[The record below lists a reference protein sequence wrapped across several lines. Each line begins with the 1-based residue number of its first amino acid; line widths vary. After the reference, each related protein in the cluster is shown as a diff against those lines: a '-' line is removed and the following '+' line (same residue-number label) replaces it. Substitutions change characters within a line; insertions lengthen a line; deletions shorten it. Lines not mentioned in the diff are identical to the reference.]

1 MRFNKIL
8 ILLAFAAMMVS
19 CKPTKNIAY
28 FTDLSADDVAAIAAV
43 QPQSITIRPGDRL
56 QILVNSSDPRI
67 AGLFNL
73 PMVVRQVGDENIGSQ
88 GGVSVYTVNPKG
100 DIDFPEL
107 GTLHV
112 EGLTRSELSE
122 LIKKDLIARGY
133 VKDAVVTVEF
143 KNLKISV
150 LGEVNNPG
158 RYNVVKDN
166 YTLLD
171 ALGDAGDLTIY
182 GRRDNVLVMRNENG
196 QQHVYK
202 INMQSAK
209 DLYSSPA
216 YYLRQ
221 DDVIY
226 VEPNDTRARQSTV
239 NGNNIRS
246 TSFWISLASLLTSVS
261 LLFVR

>member
-1 MRFNKIL
+1 MKFNKFL
-8 ILLAFAAMMVS
+8 LLLAFAAMMVS

-28 FTDLSADDVAAIAAV
+28 FTDLSASDVAAIAAV
-43 QPQSITIRPGDRL
+43 QPQPITIRPGDRL

-67 AGLFNL
+67 SNLFNL
-73 PMVVRQVGDENIGSQ
+73 PMVLQQVGANNTNPQ
-88 GGVSVYTVNPKG
+88 GVSVYTVNPKG

-112 EGLTRSELSE
+112 ADLTRSQLSE
-122 LIKKDLIARGY
+122 LIKKELINRGY

-143 KNLKISV
+143 SDMQITV
-150 LGEVNNPG
+150 MGEVTKPG
-158 RYNVVKDN
+158 RYKVLKDQ
-166 YTLLD
+166 YTILD

-182 GRRDNVLVMRNENG
+182 GKRDNVLVLRNENG
-196 QQHVYK
+196 QQQVYK

-209 DLYSSPA
+209 DIYTSPA

>member
-1 MRFNKIL
+1 MKFNKFL

-28 FTDLSADDVAAIAAV
+28 FTDLSAQDVAAIAAV
-43 QPQSITIRPGDRL
+43 QPQPITIRPGDRL

-67 AGLFNL
+67 SSLFNL
-73 PMVVRQVGDENIGSQ
+73 PMVLRQMGEVNTTSQ
-88 GGVSVYTVNPKG
+88 GMALYTVNPKG

-112 EGLTRSELSE
+112 AGLTRSDLSE
-122 LIKKDLIARGY
+122 FIKKDLIARGY

-143 KNLKISV
+143 PSMQV
-150 LGEVNNPG
+150 TVMGEVTNPG
-158 RYNVVKDN
+158 RYNVVKDQ

-182 GRRDNVLVMRNENG
+182 GRRDNVLVLRNENG
-196 QQHVYK
+196 RQQVYK
-202 INMQSAK
+202 INMQSAR
-209 DLYSSPA
+209 DIYTSPA

-239 NGNNIRS
+239 NGNNVRS

>member
-1 MRFNKIL
+1 MKFNKFL

-28 FTDLSADDVAAIAAV
+28 FTDLSAQDVAAIAAV
-43 QPQSITIRPGDRL
+43 QPQPITIRPGDRL

-67 AGLFNL
+67 SSLFNL
-73 PMVVRQVGDENIGSQ
+73 PMVLRQMGEENTTSQ
-88 GGVSVYTVNPKG
+88 GMALYTVNPKG

-112 EGLTRSELSE
+112 AGLTRSDLSE

-143 KNLKISV
+143 RNMQV
-150 LGEVNNPG
+150 TVMGEVTNPG
-158 RYNVVKDN
+158 RYNVVKDQ

-182 GRRDNVLVMRNENG
+182 GRRDNVLVLRNENG

-209 DLYSSPA
+209 DIYTSPA

-239 NGNNIRS
+239 NGNNVRS

>member
-1 MRFNKIL
+1 MKFNKFL

-28 FTDLSADDVAAIAAV
+28 FTDLSAQDVAAVAAV
-43 QPQSITIRPGDRL
+43 QPQPITIRPGDRL

-67 AGLFNL
+67 SSLFNL
-73 PMVVRQVGDENIGSQ
+73 PMVLRQMGEENTTSQ
-88 GGVSVYTVNPKG
+88 GVALYTVNPKG

-112 EGLTRSELSE
+112 AGLTRSELSE

-143 KNLKISV
+143 RNMQV
-150 LGEVNNPG
+150 TVMGEVTNPG
-158 RYNVVKDN
+158 RYNVVKDQ

-182 GRRDNVLVMRNENG
+182 GRRDNVLVLRNENG

-209 DLYSSPA
+209 DIYTSPA

>member
-1 MRFNKIL
+1 MKFNKFL

-28 FTDLSADDVAAIAAV
+28 FTDLSAQDVAAIAAV
-43 QPQSITIRPGDRL
+43 QPQPITIRPGDRL

-67 AGLFNL
+67 SSLFNL
-73 PMVVRQVGDENIGSQ
+73 PMVLRQMGEENTTSQ
-88 GGVSVYTVNPKG
+88 GMALYTVNPKG

-112 EGLTRSELSE
+112 AGLTRSDLSE

-143 KNLKISV
+143 RSMQV
-150 LGEVNNPG
+150 TVMGEVTNPG
-158 RYNVVKDN
+158 RYNVVKDQ

-182 GRRDNVLVMRNENG
+182 GRRDNVLVLRNENG

-209 DLYSSPA
+209 DIYTSPA

-239 NGNNIRS
+239 NGNNVRS

>member
-28 FTDLSADDVAAIAAV
+28 FTDLSANDVAAIASV
-43 QPQSITIRPGDRL
+43 QAQPITIRPDDKL

-67 AGLFNL
+67 SNLFNL
-73 PMVVRQVGDENIGSQ
+73 PMVLQQVGADNTNPQ
-88 GGVSVYTVNPKG
+88 GMALYTVNSKG

-112 EGLTRSELSE
+112 AGLTRSQVAE
-122 LIKKDLIARGY
+122 LIKKDLIDRGY

-143 KNLKISV
+143 RNLKISV

>member
-1 MRFNKIL
+1 MRFNKFL
-8 ILLAFAAMMVS
+8 ILLAIAAMMVS

-28 FTDLSADDVAAIAAV
+28 FTDLSADDVAALAAT
-43 QPQSITIRPGDRL
+43 QPQPITIRPGDRL

-67 AGLFNL
+67 SSLFNL
-73 PMVVRQVGDENIGSQ
+73 PMIVRQMGEQNASSQ
-88 GGVSVYTVNPKG
+88 GTAIYTVTPAGN
-100 DIDFPEL
+100 IDFPEL

-112 EGLTRSELSE
+112 EGLSRSQLSD
-122 LIKKDLIARGY
+122 LIKKDLIDRGF

-143 KNLKISV
+143 QNMKISV
-150 LGEVNNPG
+150 LGEVTNPG
-158 RYNVVKDN
+158 RYSISKDS

-182 GRRDNVLVMRNENG
+182 GRRDNVLVLRNENG

-209 DLYSSPA
+209 DIYSSPA